1 MNTIAGWMLAAVL
14 TLPTVGMAQI
24 NALPSQPHLL
34 VKGQA
39 FRTVDPDRFIVDL
52 KISKTEL
59 QPDLARKFVEDRA
72 RLVLDGLQRD
82 HVLKDSLYASALSIS
97 PQSRY
102 EAGKSVFEA
111 TRVERRIRGTFT
123 SLKDV
128 RAFLGD
134 LDANENVQVLSM
146 QTAYADAAALRAELK
161 REAATQ
167 SRQSAQGLAAAYG
180 SAAFTAFRMSLPILP
195 MASKQA
201 PGRPPQRQRQARSC
215 LRLRRRL
222 HRRRLRQAQGARE
235 SARA

>member
-59 QPDLARKFVEDRA
+59 QPDLARKFVEGRA

-102 EAGKSVFEA
+102 EAGKSVFDG
-111 TRVERRIRGTFT
+111 TRVERRIRGAFT

-128 RAFLGD
+128 HAFLGD

-167 SRQSAQGLAAAYG
+167 SRQSAQGLAA
-180 SAAFTAFRMSLPILP
+180 
-195 MASKQA
+195 
-201 PGRPPQRQRQARSC
+201 
-215 LRLRRRL
+215 
-222 HRRRLRQAQGARE
+222 
-235 SARA
+235 